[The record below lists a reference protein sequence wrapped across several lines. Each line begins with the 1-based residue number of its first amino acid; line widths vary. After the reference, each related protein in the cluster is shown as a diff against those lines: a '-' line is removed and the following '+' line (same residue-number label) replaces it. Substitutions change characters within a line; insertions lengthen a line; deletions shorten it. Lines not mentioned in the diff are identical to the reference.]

1 MEFIEHK
8 TGDGIA
14 IEVVSEEV
22 LIESEQDALDILANV
37 RYLYNSSKIILHKKN
52 LSKDFFSLKSGLA
65 GAVMQK

>member
-8 TGDGIA
+8 TEDSVV
-14 IEVVSEEV
+14 IEVVSEEI

-37 RYLYNSSKIILHKKN
+37 RYLYDSSKIILHKKN
-52 LSKDFFSLKSGLA
+52 LSEDFFSLKSGLA